1 MSFLK
6 RDESG
11 LTLIETLIS
20 LMIFS
25 VGMLGISRLTTVII
39 YGNTLS
45 QQITMATIV
54 AQDKVEALHN
64 TSYDAL
70 KSQTENIVTES
81 QRHYTC
87 KTEVSNNTPQL
98 GMKTVSVTVSWRRNN
113 TDRHVS
119 LKTIRVADGQ

>member
-1 MSFLK
+1 MILLK
-6 RDESG
+6 RSELG

-25 VGMLGISRLTTVII
+25 VGMLGISKLTTVII

-54 AQDKVEALHN
+54 AQDKIEALHE

-70 KSQTENIVTES
+70 RSESENILTAS
-81 QRHYTC
+81 QHHYTC
-87 KTEVSNNTPQL
+87 KIDVSNNTPQP

-113 TDRHVS
+113 ADRHVS
-119 LKTIRVADGQ
+119 LKTIRVADGR

>member
-1 MSFLK
+1 MFVLK

-25 VGMLGISRLTTVII
+25 VGMLGISKLTTVII
-39 YGNTLS
+39 YGNILS

-64 TSYDAL
+64 ISYDAL
-70 KSQTENIVTES
+70 KSQTERILAES

-87 KTEVSNNTPQL
+87 KIDVSNNTPQS

-119 LKTIRVADGQ
+119 LKTIRVADGR

>member
-1 MSFLK
+1 MILLK

-64 TSYDAL
+64 TSFDVL
-70 KSQTENIVTES
+70 KSETENVLTES

-87 KTEVSNNTPQL
+87 KTDVSNNTPQP

-113 TDRHVS
+113 ADRHVS
-119 LKTIRVADGQ
+119 LKTIRVADDR